1 MDSLAKT
8 LFTTIFVECT
18 QIVFDLRWMILLGFM
33 LIVSDLWFGIRA
45 SKYLNVNVRKSRA
58 GRRTLNKIIDY
69 ICYISLGAVLGKAIG
84 EPYGLDPIIVA
95 ISVMIL
101 CYCFE
106 LDSIYGHICTLHGID
121 KKYSIWKLLW
131 LLITLDSETSG
142 KPFPISEI
150 KLKFTKK
157 TKVYEN
163 LFSIRKPY

>member
-1 MDSLAKT
+1 MNSLAKT

-84 EPYGLDPIIVA
+84 EPYGL
-95 ISVMIL
+95 
-101 CYCFE
+101 
-106 LDSIYGHICTLHGID
+106 
-121 KKYSIWKLLW
+121 
-131 LLITLDSETSG
+131 
-142 KPFPISEI
+142 
-150 KLKFTKK
+150 
-157 TKVYEN
+157 
-163 LFSIRKPY
+163 

>member
-1 MDSLAKT
+1 MNSLAKT

-18 QIVFDLRWMILLGFM
+18 QIVFDLRWMILLGFI
-33 LIVSDLWFGIRA
+33 LIASDLWFGIRA

-84 EPYGLDPIIVA
+84 EPYGLDPIVVA

-131 LLITLDSETSG
+131 LLIT
-142 KPFPISEI
+142 F
-150 KLKFTKK
+150 KFKDFGGAFSDIRNQVK
-157 TKVYEN
+157 IHKEN
-163 LFSIRKPY
+163 KSI

>member
-1 MDSLAKT
+1 MNSLAKT
-8 LFTTIFVECT
+8 LFTTILIECT
-18 QIVFDLRWMILLGFM
+18 QIVFDLRWMILLGFI

-84 EPYGLDPIIVA
+84 EPYGLDPIVVA

-131 LLITLDSETSG
+131 LLIT
-142 KPFPISEI
+142 F
-150 KLKFTKK
+150 KFKDFGEAFSDIRNQVK
-157 TKVYEN
+157 IHKEN
-163 LFSIRKPY
+163 NKSI